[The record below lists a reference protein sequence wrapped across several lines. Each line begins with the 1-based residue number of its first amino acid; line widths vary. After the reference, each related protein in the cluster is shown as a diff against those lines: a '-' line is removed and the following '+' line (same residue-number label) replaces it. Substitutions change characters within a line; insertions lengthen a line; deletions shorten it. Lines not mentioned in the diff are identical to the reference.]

1 MWHGHVSW
9 KSGSQI
15 MKLSN
20 IKRFWISF
28 ILSVPM
34 LIQMFAMPFHW
45 MMPGYNWIAFITT
58 TIIMAISAA
67 PYWSSAWAAFK
78 HHQANMNTLVA
89 VGTSVAY
96 FYSIFAMFTGR
107 EVYFE
112 SAAFVTVF
120 VLLGDAM
127 EEKMHNNAS
136 NALAKLIDLQ
146 AKDAEVERNG
156 EFVKVPLD
164 QVKPGDIIRVK
175 PGEKVPVDGV
185 IVDGSTTID
194 ESMVTGESMPV
205 TKKKG
210 DEVVGSTINTNG
222 TFTFKATKVGSDT
235 MFAQIV
241 DLVKKAQ
248 TSHAPIQ
255 NLTDKISNIF
265 VPAVLI
271 IAIITFVIWYVFL
284 GATVVNAMLFAV
296 SVVVIACPC
305 ALGLA
310 TPTALMVG
318 TARSAKMGVLIKNGE
333 VLEEVSDIDTVVF
346 DKTGTITVGKPQ
358 VTDIVGDEKQ
368 VLTIAASLEE
378 NSEHPL
384 ATAVVNKA
392 KADKIALASVKNFAA
407 IEGKG
412 VKANYDNQEA
422 FVGSDKLL
430 EDIAISQEMKEKAI
444 QLQKEAKTVVYV
456 GLGQII
462 IGLIAIQDVPKPS
475 SKKAI
480 AELKKRGL
488 KTVMLTGDN
497 QNVAEAIAQEV
508 GIDQIIAG
516 VLPTEKANEIKK
528 LQDAGNKV
536 AFVGDGINDAPALST
551 ADVGIA
557 MGSGTDIAIESGGI
571 ILVQNDLMGVV
582 RALEISE
589 KTFNRIKLN
598 LFWALIYN
606 TIGIPIAAG
615 LFMGLGLTLSPELA
629 GLAMAFSSVSVV
641 TSSLLLNKTKI
652 AGTTA

>member
-1 MWHGHVSW
+1 
-9 KSGSQI
+9 

-20 IKRFWISF
+20 IQRFWISF
-28 ILSVPM
+28 VLSIPM
-34 LIQMFAMPFHW
+34 LIQMIAMPFHW
-45 MMPGYNWIAFITT
+45 MMPGYNWIALITT

-67 PYWSSAWAAFK
+67 PYCKSAWGAFK
-78 HHQANMNTLVA
+78 KHNANMNTLVA
-89 VGTSVAY
+89 VGTAVAY
-96 FYSIFAMFTGR
+96 FYSIYAMFTGR

-112 SAAFVTVF
+112 SAAYVTVF

-127 EEKMHNNAS
+127 EEKMHSNAS
-136 NALAKLIDLQ
+136 NALAKLVDLQ
-146 AKDAEVERNG
+146 AKDAAVLRYG
-156 EFVKVPLD
+156 EFVKVPLE
-164 QVKPGDIIRVK
+164 QVKPGDTIRVK
-175 PGEKVPVDGV
+175 PGEKIPVDGV
-185 IVDGSTTID
+185 ITDGSTTID

-210 DEVVGSTINTNG
+210 DNVVGSTINTNG

-235 MFAQIV
+235 MLAQIV

-255 NLTDKISNIF
+255 NLTEKISNIF
-265 VPAVLI
+265 VPVVLI

-284 GATVVNAMLFAV
+284 GATLVNAMLFAV

-358 VTDIVGDEKQ
+358 VTNVVGDKNK

-384 ATAVVNKA
+384 ATAVVKA
-392 KADKIALASVKNFAA
+392 AKEAKTEIKSIQNFAA
-407 IEGKG
+407 IEGRG
-412 VKANYDNQEA
+412 VKANYGNQEA
-422 FVGSDKLL
+422 FVGSDRLL
-430 EDIAISQEMKEKAI
+430 EDISISQEMKDQAL

-456 GLGQII
+456 GLGNDI
-462 IGLIAIQDVPKPS
+462 IGLIAIQDVPKAS
-475 SKKAI
+475 SKQAI

-497 QNVAEAIAQEV
+497 QNVAEAIGREV
-508 GIDQIIAG
+508 GIDQVIAG
-516 VLPTEKANEIKK
+516 VLPTEKAAEIKK
-528 LQDAGNKV
+528 LQDEGNKV

-571 ILVQNDLMGVV
+571 VLVQNDLMGVV
-582 RALEISE
+582 RALEISK

-615 LFMGLGLTLSPELA
+615 LFMAFGVQLSPELA

-652 AGTTA
+652 AGETAQVSK

>member
-1 MWHGHVSW
+1 
-9 KSGSQI
+9 

-28 ILSVPM
+28 ILAIPM
-34 LIQMFAMPFHW
+34 LIQMVAMPFHW
-45 MMPGYNWIAFITT
+45 MMPGYNWIALITT

-67 PYWSSAWAAFK
+67 PYWESAWAAFQK
-78 HHQANMNTLVA
+78 HNANMNTLVA
-89 VGTSVAY
+89 VSTSVAY

-112 SAAFVTVF
+112 SAAFVTIF

-127 EEKMHNNAS
+127 EEKMHDNAS
-136 NALAKLIDLQ
+136 NALAKLMNLQ
-146 AKDAEVERNG
+146 AKDAEVWRNG
-156 EFVKVPLD
+156 EYIKIPL
-164 QVKPGDIIRVK
+164 VEVEVGDLIRVK
-175 PGEKVPVDGV
+175 PGEKIPVDGV
-185 IVDGSTTID
+185 ITDGSSTID

-205 TKKKG
+205 AKKKG
-210 DEVVGSTINTNG
+210 DAVVGSTINSNG
-222 TFTFKATKVGSDT
+222 TIIFKATKVGKDT
-235 MFAQIV
+235 MLSQIV

-255 NLTDKISNIF
+255 NITDKISNIF

-271 IAIITFVIWYVFL
+271 IAILTFIIWFAFL
-284 GATVVNAMLFAV
+284 GATAVEAMLFAV
-296 SVVVIACPC
+296 SVIVIACPC

-318 TARSAKMGVLIKNGE
+318 TARSARMGVLIKNGE

-346 DKTGTITVGKPQ
+346 DKTGTITIGKPV
-358 VTDIVGDEKQ
+358 VTDIVGKQDE

-384 ATAVVNKA
+384 AAAIVNKA
-392 KADKIALASVKNFAA
+392 KEAKVPLEQITQFHAV
-407 IEGKG
+407 EGKG
-412 VKANYDNQEA
+412 IRAIYQKQNA
-422 FVGSDKLL
+422 FVGSEKILKDAK
-430 EDIAISQEMKEKAI
+430 ISQEIIEQAAK
-444 QLQKEAKTVVYV
+444 LQSQAKTVVYV
-456 GLGQII
+456 GLDTTI
-462 IGLIAIQDVPKPS
+462 IGLIAIQDTPKPS
-475 SKKAI
+475 SKEAI

-488 KTVMLTGDN
+488 KTIMLTGDN
-497 QNVAEAIAQEV
+497 EKVAAAIANEV
-508 GIDQIIAG
+508 GIDQVIAG
-516 VLPTEKANEIKK
+516 ILPTEKAREIKQ
-528 LQDAGNKV
+528 LQSEGRKV

-557 MGSGTDIAIESGGI
+557 MGSGTDIAIDSGGI
-571 ILVQNDLMGVV
+571 VLVQNDLCGVV
-582 RALEISE
+582 RALDISK

-615 LFMGLGLTLSPELA
+615 LFVGLGLTLSPELA
-629 GLAMAFSSVSVV
+629 GLAMASSSVSVV
-641 TSSLLLNKTKI
+641 SSSLLLNKAKI
-652 AGTTA
+652 AGDSKKA

>member
-1 MWHGHVSW
+1 
-9 KSGSQI
+9 

-20 IKRFWISF
+20 IQRFWISF
-28 ILSVPM
+28 VLSIPM
-34 LIQMFAMPFHW
+34 LIQMIAMPFHW
-45 MMPGYNWIAFITT
+45 MMPGYNWIALITT

-67 PYWSSAWAAFK
+67 PYWKSAWGAFK
-78 HHQANMNTLVA
+78 KHNANMNTLVA
-89 VGTSVAY
+89 VGTAVAY
-96 FYSIFAMFTGR
+96 FYSIYAMFTGR

-112 SAAFVTVF
+112 SAAYVTVF

-127 EEKMHNNAS
+127 EEKMHSNAS
-136 NALAKLIDLQ
+136 NALAKLVDLQ
-146 AKDAEVERNG
+146 AKDAEVLRDG
-156 EFVKVPLD
+156 EFVKVPLE
-164 QVKPGDIIRVK
+164 QVKPGDTIRVK
-175 PGEKVPVDGV
+175 PGEKIPVDGV
-185 IVDGSTTID
+185 ITDGSTTID

-210 DEVVGSTINTNG
+210 DNVVGSTINTNG

-235 MFAQIV
+235 MLAQIV

-265 VPAVLI
+265 VPVVLI
-271 IAIITFVIWYVFL
+271 ISIITFVIWYVFL
-284 GATVVNAMLFAV
+284 GATLVNAMLFAV

-358 VTDIVGDEKQ
+358 VTNVVGDKNKI
-368 VLTIAASLEE
+368 LTIAASLEE

-384 ATAVVNKA
+384 ATAVVKA
-392 KADKIALASVKNFAA
+392 AKEAKTEIKSIQNFAA
-407 IEGKG
+407 IEGRG
-412 VKANYDNQEA
+412 VKANYGNQEA
-422 FVGSDKLL
+422 FVGSDRLL
-430 EDIAISQEMKEKAI
+430 EDISISQEMKDQAL

-456 GLGQII
+456 GLGNDI
-462 IGLIAIQDVPKPS
+462 IGLIAIQDVPKAS
-475 SKKAI
+475 SKQAI
-480 AELKKRGL
+480 EELKKRGL

-497 QNVAEAIAQEV
+497 QNVAEAIGREV
-508 GIDQIIAG
+508 GIDQVIAG
-516 VLPTEKANEIKK
+516 VLPTEKATEIKK
-528 LQDAGNKV
+528 LQNEGNKV

-571 ILVQNDLMGVV
+571 VLVQNDLMGVV
-582 RALEISE
+582 RALEISK

-615 LFMGLGLTLSPELA
+615 LFMAFGLQLSPELA

-652 AGTTA
+652 AGETAQVSK

>member
-1 MWHGHVSW
+1 
-9 KSGSQI
+9 

-28 ILSVPM
+28 ILSIPM

-185 IVDGSTTID
+185 IVDGSTTIN

-235 MFAQIV
+235 MLAQIV

-284 GATVVNAMLFAV
+284 GATIVNAMLFAV

-358 VTDIVGDEKQ
+358 VTDIIGDENQ

-384 ATAVVNKA
+384 ATAIVKKA
-392 KADKIALASVKNFAA
+392 KLDNIALAAVKNFAA

-412 VKANYDNQEA
+412 VKANYGKQEA

-430 EDIAISQEMKEKAI
+430 EDIIISQEMKKKAI

-456 GLGQII
+456 GLGQDI
-462 IGLIAIQDVPKPS
+462 IGLVAIQDVPKPS

-488 KTVMLTGDN
+488 RTVMLTGDN
-497 QNVAEAIAQEV
+497 QNVAEAIGKEV
-508 GIDQIIAG
+508 GIDQVIAG

-528 LQDAGNKV
+528 LQDAGRIV
-536 AFVGDGINDAPALST
+536 TFVGDGINDAPALST
-551 ADVGIA
+551 ANVGIA

-571 ILVQNDLMGVV
+571 VLVQNDLMGVV
-582 RALEISE
+582 KALEISK

-652 AGTTA
+652 AGA

>member
-1 MWHGHVSW
+1 
-9 KSGSQI
+9 

-28 ILSVPM
+28 ILSIPM

-45 MMPGYNWIAFITT
+45 IMPGYNWIAFITT

-78 HHQANMNTLVA
+78 HHSANMNTLVA
-89 VGTSVAY
+89 VGTAVAY
-96 FYSIFAMFTGR
+96 FYSIFAMFTGQ

-164 QVKPGDIIRVK
+164 QVKVGDIIRVK

-210 DEVVGSTINTNG
+210 DDVVGSTINTNG
-222 TFTFKATKVGSDT
+222 TFNFKATKVGSDT
-235 MFAQIV
+235 MLSQIV

-284 GATVVNAMLFAV
+284 NAPLVTALLFAV

-333 VLEEVSDIDTVVF
+333 VLEEVSDLDTVVF

-358 VTDIVGDEKQ
+358 VTDVVGDQNK

-384 ATAVVNKA
+384 ATAVVKKA
-392 KADKIALASVKNFAA
+392 KEDKIALAQVKNFAA

-412 VKANYDNQEA
+412 VRASYDGQTA
-422 FVGSDKLL
+422 FVGSDRLL
-430 EDIAISQEMKEKAI
+430 EDISISQEMKDQAI
-444 QLQKEAKTVVYV
+444 KLQKEAKTVVYV
-456 GLGQII
+456 GLGQEI

-475 SKKAI
+475 SKAAI

-488 KTVMLTGDN
+488 KTIMLTGDN
-497 QNVAEAIAQEV
+497 PNVANAIGKEV
-508 GIDQIIAG
+508 SIDQVIAG
-516 VLPTEKANEIKK
+516 VLPTEKAAEIKK
-528 LQDAGNKV
+528 LQDEGRKV

-557 MGSGTDIAIESGGI
+557 MGSGTDVAIESGGI
-571 ILVQNDLMGVV
+571 VLVQNDLMGVV
-582 RALEISE
+582 RALDISK
-589 KTFNRIKLN
+589 KTFNRIILN

-629 GLAMAFSSVSVV
+629 ALAMAFSSVSVV

-652 AGTTA
+652 AGEAA

>member
-1 MWHGHVSW
+1 
-9 KSGSQI
+9 

-28 ILSVPM
+28 ILSIPM

-78 HHQANMNTLVA
+78 HHSANMNTLVA
-89 VGTSVAY
+89 VGTAVAY
-96 FYSIFAMFTGR
+96 FYSIFAMFTGH

-164 QVKPGDIIRVK
+164 QVKVGDIIRVK

-185 IVDGSTTID
+185 IVNGSTTID

-210 DEVVGSTINTNG
+210 DDVVGSTINTNG
-222 TFTFKATKVGSDT
+222 TFNFKATKVGSDT
-235 MFAQIV
+235 MLSQIV

-284 GATVVNAMLFAV
+284 NAPLVTALLFAV

-333 VLEEVSDIDTVVF
+333 VLEEVSDLDTVVF

-358 VTDIVGDEKQ
+358 VTDVVGDQNK

-384 ATAVVNKA
+384 ATAVVKKA
-392 KADKIALASVKNFAA
+392 KEDKIALAQVKNFAA

-412 VKANYDNQEA
+412 VRASYNGQTA
-422 FVGSDKLL
+422 FVGSDRLL
-430 EDIAISQEMKEKAI
+430 EDISISQEMKDQAI
-444 QLQKEAKTVVYV
+444 KLQKEAKTVVYV
-456 GLGQII
+456 GLGQEI

-475 SKKAI
+475 SKAAI

-488 KTVMLTGDN
+488 KTIMLTGDN
-497 QNVAEAIAQEV
+497 PNVANAIGKEV
-508 GIDQIIAG
+508 SIDQVIAG
-516 VLPTEKANEIKK
+516 VLPTEKAAEIKK
-528 LQDAGNKV
+528 LQNEGRKV

-551 ADVGIA
+551 ANVGIA
-557 MGSGTDIAIESGGI
+557 MGSGTDVAIESGGI
-571 ILVQNDLMGVV
+571 VLVQNDLMGVV
-582 RALEISE
+582 RALDISK

-652 AGTTA
+652 AGEAA

>member
-1 MWHGHVSW
+1 
-9 KSGSQI
+9 

-28 ILSVPM
+28 ILSIPM

-78 HHQANMNTLVA
+78 HHSANMNTLVA
-89 VGTSVAY
+89 VGTAVAY
-96 FYSIFAMFTGR
+96 FYSIFAMFTGH

-164 QVKPGDIIRVK
+164 QVKVGDIIRVK

-210 DEVVGSTINTNG
+210 DDVVGSTINTNG
-222 TFTFKATKVGSDT
+222 TFNFKATKVGSDT
-235 MFAQIV
+235 MLSQIV

-284 GATVVNAMLFAV
+284 NAPLVTALLFAV

-333 VLEEVSDIDTVVF
+333 VLEEVSDLDTVVF

-358 VTDIVGDEKQ
+358 VTDVVGDQNK
-368 VLTIAASLEE
+368 VLTIVASLEE

-384 ATAVVNKA
+384 ATAVVKKA
-392 KADKIALASVKNFAA
+392 KEDKIALAQVKNFAA

-412 VKANYDNQEA
+412 VRASYDGQTA
-422 FVGSDKLL
+422 FVGSDRLL
-430 EDIAISQEMKEKAI
+430 EDISISQEMKDQAI
-444 QLQKEAKTVVYV
+444 KLQKEAKTVVYV
-456 GLGQII
+456 GLGQEI

-475 SKKAI
+475 SKAAI

-488 KTVMLTGDN
+488 KTIMLTGDN
-497 QNVAEAIAQEV
+497 PNVANAIGKEV
-508 GIDQIIAG
+508 SIDQVIAG
-516 VLPTEKANEIKK
+516 VLPTEKAAEIKK
-528 LQDAGNKV
+528 LQDEGRKV

-557 MGSGTDIAIESGGI
+557 MGSGTDVAIESGGI
-571 ILVQNDLMGVV
+571 VLVQNDLMGVV
-582 RALEISE
+582 RALDISK

-652 AGTTA
+652 AGEAA

>member
-1 MWHGHVSW
+1 
-9 KSGSQI
+9 
-15 MKLSN
+15 
-20 IKRFWISF
+20 
-28 ILSVPM
+28 M

-45 MMPGYNWIAFITT
+45 IMPGYNWIAFITT

-78 HHQANMNTLVA
+78 HHSANMNTLVA
-89 VGTSVAY
+89 VGTAVAY
-96 FYSIFAMFTGR
+96 FYSIFAMFTGQ

-164 QVKPGDIIRVK
+164 QVKVGDIIRVK

-210 DEVVGSTINTNG
+210 DDVVGSTINTNG
-222 TFTFKATKVGSDT
+222 TFNFKATKVGSDT
-235 MFAQIV
+235 MLSQIV

-284 GATVVNAMLFAV
+284 NAPLVTALLFAV

-333 VLEEVSDIDTVVF
+333 VLEEVSDLDTVVF

-358 VTDIVGDEKQ
+358 VTDVVGDQNK

-384 ATAVVNKA
+384 ATAVVKKA
-392 KADKIALASVKNFAA
+392 KEDKIALAQVKNFAA

-412 VKANYDNQEA
+412 VRASYDGQTA
-422 FVGSDKLL
+422 FVGSDRLL
-430 EDIAISQEMKEKAI
+430 EDISISQEMKDQAI
-444 QLQKEAKTVVYV
+444 KLQKEAKTVVYV
-456 GLGQII
+456 GLGQEI

-475 SKKAI
+475 SKAAI

-488 KTVMLTGDN
+488 KTIMLTGDN
-497 QNVAEAIAQEV
+497 PNVANAIGKEV
-508 GIDQIIAG
+508 SIDQVIAG
-516 VLPTEKANEIKK
+516 VLPTEKAAEIKK
-528 LQDAGNKV
+528 LQDEGRKV

-557 MGSGTDIAIESGGI
+557 MGSGTDVAIESGGI
-571 ILVQNDLMGVV
+571 VLVQNDLMGVV
-582 RALEISE
+582 RALDISK

-652 AGTTA
+652 AGEAA

>member
-1 MWHGHVSW
+1 
-9 KSGSQI
+9 

-28 ILSVPM
+28 ILSIPM

-185 IVDGSTTID
+185 IVDGSTTIN

-235 MFAQIV
+235 MLAQIV

-284 GATVVNAMLFAV
+284 GATIVNAMLFAV

-358 VTDIVGDEKQ
+358 VTDIIGDENQ

-384 ATAVVNKA
+384 ATAIVKKA
-392 KADKIALASVKNFAA
+392 KLDNIALAAVKNFAA

-412 VKANYDNQEA
+412 VKANYGKQEA

-430 EDIAISQEMKEKAI
+430 EDIIISQEMKKKAI

-456 GLGQII
+456 GLGQDI
-462 IGLIAIQDVPKPS
+462 IGLVAIQDVPKPS

-488 KTVMLTGDN
+488 RTVMLTGDN
-497 QNVAEAIAQEV
+497 QNVAEAIGKEV
-508 GIDQIIAG
+508 GIDQVIAG
-516 VLPTEKANEIKK
+516 ILPTEKANEIKK
-528 LQDAGNKV
+528 LQDAGRVV

-551 ADVGIA
+551 ANVGIA

-571 ILVQNDLMGVV
+571 VLVQNDLMGVV
-582 RALEISE
+582 KALEISK

-652 AGTTA
+652 AGA

>member
-1 MWHGHVSW
+1 
-9 KSGSQI
+9 

-20 IKRFWISF
+20 IQHFWISF
-28 ILSVPM
+28 VLSIPM
-34 LIQMFAMPFHW
+34 LIQMIAMPFHW

-67 PYWSSAWAAFK
+67 PYWKSAWGAFK
-78 HHQANMNTLVA
+78 KHNANMNTLVA
-89 VGTSVAY
+89 VGTAVAY
-96 FYSIFAMFTGR
+96 FYSIYAMFTGR

-112 SAAFVTVF
+112 SAAYVTVF

-127 EEKMHNNAS
+127 EEKMHSNAS
-136 NALAKLIDLQ
+136 NALAKLVDLQ
-146 AKDAEVERNG
+146 AKDAEVLRDG
-156 EFVKVPLD
+156 EFVKVPLE
-164 QVKPGDIIRVK
+164 QVKPGDTIRVK
-175 PGEKVPVDGV
+175 PGEKIPVDGV
-185 IVDGSTTID
+185 ITDGSTTID

-210 DEVVGSTINTNG
+210 DNVVGSTINTNG

-235 MFAQIV
+235 MLSQIV

-265 VPAVLI
+265 VPVVLI

-284 GATVVNAMLFAV
+284 GATLVNAMLFAV

-358 VTDIVGDEKQ
+358 VTNVVGDKNK

-384 ATAVVNKA
+384 ATAVVKA
-392 KADKIALASVKNFAA
+392 AKEAKTEIKSIQNFAA
-407 IEGKG
+407 IEGRG
-412 VKANYDNQEA
+412 VKANYGNQEA
-422 FVGSDKLL
+422 FVGSDRLL
-430 EDIAISQEMKEKAI
+430 EDISISQEMKDQAL

-456 GLGQII
+456 GLGNDI
-462 IGLIAIQDVPKPS
+462 IGLIAIQDVPKAS
-475 SKKAI
+475 SKQAI

-497 QNVAEAIAQEV
+497 QNVAEAIGREV
-508 GIDQIIAG
+508 GIDQVIAG
-516 VLPTEKANEIKK
+516 VLPTEKATEIKK
-528 LQDAGNKV
+528 LQNEGNKV

-571 ILVQNDLMGVV
+571 VLVQNDLMGVV
-582 RALEISE
+582 RALEISK

-615 LFMGLGLTLSPELA
+615 LFMAFGLQLSPELA

-652 AGTTA
+652 AGETAQVSK

>member
-1 MWHGHVSW
+1 
-9 KSGSQI
+9 

-28 ILSVPM
+28 ILSIPM

-45 MMPGYNWIAFITT
+45 IMPGYNWIAFITT

-78 HHQANMNTLVA
+78 HHSANMNTLVA
-89 VGTSVAY
+89 VGTAVAY
-96 FYSIFAMFTGR
+96 FYSIFAMFTGD

-164 QVKPGDIIRVK
+164 QVKVGDIIRVK

-210 DEVVGSTINTNG
+210 DDVVGSTINTNG
-222 TFTFKATKVGSDT
+222 TFNFKATKVGSDT
-235 MFAQIV
+235 MLSQIV

-284 GATVVNAMLFAV
+284 NAPLVTALLFAV

-333 VLEEVSDIDTVVF
+333 VLEEVSDLDTVVF

-358 VTDIVGDEKQ
+358 VTDVVGDQNK

-384 ATAVVNKA
+384 ATAVVKKA
-392 KADKIALASVKNFAA
+392 KEDKIALAQVKNFAA

-412 VKANYDNQEA
+412 VRASYDGQTA
-422 FVGSDKLL
+422 FVGSDRLL
-430 EDIAISQEMKEKAI
+430 EDISISQEMKDQAI
-444 QLQKEAKTVVYV
+444 KLQKEAKTVVYV
-456 GLGQII
+456 GLGQEI

-475 SKKAI
+475 SKAAI

-488 KTVMLTGDN
+488 KTIMLTGDN
-497 QNVAEAIAQEV
+497 PNVANAIGKEV
-508 GIDQIIAG
+508 SIDQVIAG
-516 VLPTEKANEIKK
+516 VLPTEKAAEIKK
-528 LQDAGNKV
+528 LQDEGRKV

-557 MGSGTDIAIESGGI
+557 MGSGTDVAIESGGI
-571 ILVQNDLMGVV
+571 VLVQNDLMGVV
-582 RALEISE
+582 RALDISK

-652 AGTTA
+652 AGEAA

>member
-1 MWHGHVSW
+1 
-9 KSGSQI
+9 

-28 ILSVPM
+28 ILAIPM
-34 LIQMFAMPFHW
+34 LIQMFATPFHW

-67 PYWSSAWAAFK
+67 PYWSSAWSAFK
-78 HHQANMNTLVA
+78 HHNANMNTLIA
-89 VGTSVAY
+89 VGTSIAY

-112 SAAFVTVF
+112 TAAYVTVF
-120 VLLGDAM
+120 VLLGDAL

-164 QVKPGDIIRVK
+164 QVKVGDIIRVK

-185 IVDGSTTID
+185 IVNGSSTLD

-210 DEVVGSTINTNG
+210 DDVVGSTINTNG
-222 TFTFKATKVGSDT
+222 TFTFKATKVGSET
-235 MFAQIV
+235 MLSQIV

-265 VPAVLI
+265 TPAVLI
-271 IAIITFVIWYVFL
+271 IAILTFVIWYIFL
-284 GATVVNAMLFAV
+284 GATLISAMLFAV

-318 TARSAKMGVLIKNGE
+318 TARSAKMGVLIKNGK
-333 VLEEVSDIDTVVF
+333 VLQEVSDINTVVF

-358 VTDIVGDEKQ
+358 VTNVVGDKNK
-368 VLTIAASLEE
+368 VLAIAASLEE

-384 ATAVVNKA
+384 ATAVVKTAQEANITIKP
-392 KADKIALASVKNFAA
+392 VKNFAA
-407 IEGKG
+407 IEGRG

-422 FVGSDKLL
+422 FVGSDRLL
-430 EDIAISQEMKEKAI
+430 EDISISQEMKDQAL

-456 GLGQII
+456 GLGNDI
-462 IGLIAIQDVPKPS
+462 IGLIAIQDVPKAS
-475 SKKAI
+475 SKQAI

-497 QNVAEAIAQEV
+497 QNVAEAIGREV
-508 GIDQIIAG
+508 GIDQVIAG
-516 VLPTEKANEIKK
+516 VLPTEKAAEIKK
-528 LQDAGNKV
+528 LQDEGNKV

-571 ILVQNDLMGVV
+571 VLVQNDLMGVV
-582 RALEISE
+582 RALEISK

-615 LFMGLGLTLSPELA
+615 LFMAFGVQLSPELA

-652 AGTTA
+652 AGETAQVSK